1 MKRRRMAVDVA
12 MTALLPC
19 LMAYSLIGE
28 TFHEAAG
35 VAMLALFIG
44 HHVLNRGWLK
54 GLFRGRYTPYR
65 IVQTIVDLLLCVV
78 MVSLPLSGIL
88 MSKHLF
94 LFLPVTGLAATA
106 RTVHLLAAY
115 WGFLLMSFHLG
126 LHLERMLKKR
136 PPWLMITA
144 AAVSLYGV
152 TVLFRRD
159 ILDYLFLRSRFLF
172 FDPSASLSLFI
183 LDYISVMVLFAGIG
197 CRIGQL
203 LKGRRGTV

>member
-1 MKRRRMAVDVA
+1 
-12 MTALLPC
+12 
-19 LMAYSLIGE
+19 
-28 TFHEAAG
+28 
-35 VAMLALFIG
+35 
-44 HHVLNRGWLK
+44 
-54 GLFRGRYTPYR
+54 
-65 IVQTIVDLLLCVV
+65 
-78 MVSLPLSGIL
+78 
-88 MSKHLF
+88 
-94 LFLPVTGLAATA
+94 
-106 RTVHLLAAY
+106 
-115 WGFLLMSFHLG
+115 MSFHLG

-159 ILDYLFLRSRFLF
+159 ILDYLFLRSRFVF